1 MLKVH
6 IYTNGN
12 ESRPSSTLHGETL
25 GLTFVRQS
33 SVRDKGGFKR
43 NKGPQIAMIS
53 VVERDGELFILNA
66 VSGERIK
73 TLI

>member
-6 IYTNGN
+6 VYTKGN
-12 ESRPSSTLHGETL
+12 ETRPSSTLHGETL

-33 SVRDKGGFKR
+33 SVKDKGGFVR
-43 NKGPQIAMIS
+43 SKGQQIVMIS
-53 VVERDGELFILNA
+53 VIEKDGELFILNA

-73 TLI
+73 I